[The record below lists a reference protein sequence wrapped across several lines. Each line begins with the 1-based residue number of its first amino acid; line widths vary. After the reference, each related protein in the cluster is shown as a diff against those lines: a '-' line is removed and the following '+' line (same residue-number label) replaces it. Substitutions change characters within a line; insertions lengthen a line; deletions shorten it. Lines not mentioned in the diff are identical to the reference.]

1 MSFMP
6 VADFPP
12 PPNINLAMFK
22 VNQIL
27 QKLKGVKVF
36 GSGFPTLAREY
47 PKTEITEDYV
57 IYYDG
62 SHKERSFTL
71 E

>member
-1 MSFMP
+1 
-6 VADFPP
+6 
-12 PPNINLAMFK
+12 MFK